1 MKARKWRIVVAI
13 IIAFVLTVSLSG
25 CMVGKG
31 KVAVIRLSGPIADS
45 SQQGL
50 LTAGGINPKLVRDYL
65 RKAESDG
72 GVKAVVLRIDSPG
85 GAAAASQEIAWEIR
99 RFRENTGKP
108 VVISMGDVA
117 ASGGYY
123 ISAYADKI
131 VANPGS
137 LTGSVGVI
145 THFVYIEGLLDK
157 LGLELETVKS
167 GEHKDM
173 GIRPLTEEQRRIMQ
187 DITDSLYEQFVAAV
201 AEGRGLPVAKVR
213 RLATGQLYT
222 GAQALNLGLVDELG
236 GLDTAIDLAASLA
249 GVSIPVIE
257 EYSSPTSF
265 FEKLLG
271 GLSQPSL
278 LSLSGNELLFFR
290 MLEGWQGLPR
300 Y

>member
-50 LTAGGINPKLVRDYL
+50 LTAGGINPKLVRNYL

-85 GAAAASQEIAWEIR
+85 GSAAASQEIAWEIR

-157 LGLELETVKS
+157 LGLELETVKT

-173 GIRPLTEEQRRIMQ
+173 GIRPLTEEQRQIMQ
-187 DITDSLYEQFVAAV
+187 DITDNLYEQFVAAV
-201 AEGRGLPVAKVR
+201 AEGRGLPVAEVR

-257 EYSSPTSF
+257 EYSPPTSF